1 MSNTYKTIKVNNQI
15 VDEAKAI
22 GLTPNEYIMKIY
34 YEQDINSKELTNEV
48 QQLKLQLQR
57 VENRLPDEGLLDFL
71 REMNRR
77 VKEA

>member
-77 VKEA
+77 VKAA